1 LTVPLPVPELPDVIV
16 THEALLAAVHA
27 QPAPAVTVTLA
38 DPPDE
43 ENDWL
48 VGDIE

>member
-27 QPAPAVTVTLA
+27 QPAPAVTDMLPA
-38 DPPDE
+38 PPDAR
-43 ENDWL
+43 NDWF
-48 VGDIE
+48 VGEIE